1 MCNLFVIKQVL
12 MDIRRE
18 ACFLF
23 CHGLLHLMG
32 YDHMKEEDEKVM
44 FALQDEIL
52 DELVQR

>member
-1 MCNLFVIKQVL
+1 MRDQAKAYGHS
-12 MDIRRE
+12 IRRE